1 MAELI
6 GYVGMSAA
14 LLTLIAIC
22 IRKAAK
28 GWEWEALLH
37 GFIVAVT
44 IVVVAVPEGLPLA
57 VTIALAYSM
66 NAMYDENIFV
76 KVLSAC
82 ETMGGATCICS
93 DKTGTLTQGI
103 MSVTGVWIG
112 GKQEEDTTNSEEGC
126 IPALPDGELKN
137 LFAYGIAVNSD
148 AQVVQEAMDHQA
160 AADSVAGANL
170 ALGGAR

>member
-93 DKTGTLTQGI
+93 DKTGTLT
-103 MSVTGVWIG
+103 TGKMTVMKVWSAG
-112 GKQEEDTTNSEEGC
+112 QADGVEALVSRL
-126 IPALPDGELKN
+126 PALMQQMLAEAVVINSSFKTDVTWDGAKKE
-137 LFAYGIAVNSD
+137 VCPC
-148 AQVVQEAMDHQA
+148 V
-160 AADSVAGANL
+160 
-170 ALGGAR
+170 

>member
-1 MAELI
+1 MEKEDEETPLQMKLAIMAELI
-6 GYVGMSAA
+6 GYVGMLAA
-14 LLTLIAIC
+14 VLTLIALCTRSTIVNG
-22 IRKAAK
+22 KWDWK
-28 GWEWEALLH
+28 VLLD

-93 DKTGTLTQGI
+93 DKTGTLTQGV
-103 MSVTGVWIG
+103 MTVTGVYIG
-112 GKQEEDTTNSEEGC
+112 GEK
-126 IPALPDGELKN
+126 
-137 LFAYGIAVNSD
+137 F
-148 AQVVQEAMDHQA
+148 EAPNRGDECTPEI
-160 AADSVAGANL
+160 
-170 ALGGAR
+170 